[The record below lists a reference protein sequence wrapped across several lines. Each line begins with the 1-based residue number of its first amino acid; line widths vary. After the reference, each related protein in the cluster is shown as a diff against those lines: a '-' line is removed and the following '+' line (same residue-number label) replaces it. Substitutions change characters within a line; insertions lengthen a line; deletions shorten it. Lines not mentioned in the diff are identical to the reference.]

1 MFSMII
7 LVLEIIQRAANLHR
21 RINELVKTDSMND
34 ISIKDIRSFL
44 AIAKTL
50 NFSRAASELNVSTSA
65 LSVAIKDMEARL
77 GCRLFERTTRA
88 VLLTPAGATFIPVAE
103 RLSADFAKAIDDL
116 KSYPKTPNG
125 RIAIGAASSI
135 ISTVLA
141 DAIADLAVEAPQIEV
156 YVLEEITEGIT
167 SRVMSGELDF
177 GVTTLWSAI
186 DVLVATPFLQD
197 RLGALI
203 STRHP
208 LAKES
213 GPLEWKNLRQH
224 SIVSLTTSAGI
235 RKQIEQDPVLSEFV
249 QKSSYQVS
257 SIPAIC
263 SFVRSGIGTA
273 ILPAL
278 IAKDLDK
285 KAYMFRPLIRPTV
298 WRNLFLIRSRGHSP
312 SAASLMLIGHLSK
325 RLSLLEK
332 TETIKPNKAFD
343 TAIAADSAL

>member
-1 MFSMII
+1 M
-7 LVLEIIQRAANLHR
+7 Q
-21 RINELVKTDSMND
+21 D

-50 NFSRAASELNVSTSA
+50 NFSRAALELNVSTSA

-77 GCRLFERTTRA
+77 GCRLFERSTRA

-116 KSYPKTPNG
+116 KSYPKAPNG

-186 DVLVATPFLQD
+186 DALVATPFLQD

-224 SIVSLTTSAGI
+224 SVVSLTTSAGI
-235 RKQIEQDPVLSEFV
+235 RRQMERDPRLSEFV
-249 QKSSYQVS
+249 QKPSYQVS

-263 SFVRSGIGTA
+263 SFVRSGIGAA

-285 KAYMFRPLIRPTV
+285 RAYVFRPLVRPTI
-298 WRNLFLIRSRGHSP
+298 WRNLFLIRSRGRPP
-312 SAASLMLIGHLSK
+312 SAAASMLIGHLS
-325 RLSLLEK
+325 RHLSLMDR
-332 TETIKPNKAFD
+332 TDAIKPNRAFETD
-343 TAIAADSAL
+343 VEADHDS